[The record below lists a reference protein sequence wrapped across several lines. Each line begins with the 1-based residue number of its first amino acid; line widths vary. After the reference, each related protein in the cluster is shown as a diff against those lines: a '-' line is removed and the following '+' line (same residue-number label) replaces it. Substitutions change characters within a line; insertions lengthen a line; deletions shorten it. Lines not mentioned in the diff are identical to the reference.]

1 MGGESIGAGCMPPA
15 AVTFGPVREFAR
27 EPSAQGEPR
36 SVERIVLFT
45 DAVVAIAITLLVLP
59 LVDAVS
65 EAVAAGAPSTHVITE
80 NRGQIFSFLVS
91 FYVIAQLWSAHHRLL
106 EGVTAARRGVF
117 TLNML
122 WVLTIVM
129 LPFVTEMIGG
139 YGNDRFTVLLYI
151 GMVLASSACLTALS
165 VVIRGRLV
173 ADAGSATGLLLVALL
188 LAVFVPPVGYA
199 GLLLLVLSPLVER
212 LWRRWRPHERTG

>member
-1 MGGESIGAGCMPPA
+1 MPPA
-15 AVTFGPVREFAR
+15 AVTFGPVSELGS
-27 EPSAQGEPR
+27 EPSAQEEPR
-36 SVERIVLFT
+36 SVERLVLFT

-65 EAVAAGAPSTHVITE
+65 EAVAAGAPSTDVIVE
-80 NRGQIFSFLVS
+80 NWAQIFSFLLS
-91 FYVIAQLWSAHHRLL
+91 FYVIAQLWSAHHGLL

-122 WVLTIVM
+122 WVLTIVV

-139 YGNDRFTVLLYI
+139 YGTDRFTVLLYI
-151 GMVLASSACLTALS
+151 GMVLSSSACLTALS

-173 ADAGSATGLLLVALL
+173 AGAGSATGLLGVALL
-188 LAVFVPPVGYA
+188 LALLVPPVGYA

-212 LWRRWRPHERTG
+212 LWRRWRPDERAS

>member
-1 MGGESIGAGCMPPA
+1 MPPA
-15 AVTFGPVREFAR
+15 AVTFGPVSELGS
-27 EPSAQGEPR
+27 EPSAQEEPR
-36 SVERIVLFT
+36 SVERLVLFT

-65 EAVAAGAPSTHVITE
+65 EAVAAGAPSTDVIVE
-80 NRGQIFSFLVS
+80 NWAQIFSFLLS
-91 FYVIAQLWSAHHRLL
+91 FYVIAQLWSAHHGLL

-122 WVLTIVM
+122 WVLTIVV

-139 YGNDRFTVLLYI
+139 YGTDRFTVLLYI
-151 GMVLASSACLTALS
+151 GMVLSSSACLTALS

-173 ADAGSATGLLLVALL
+173 AGAGSATGLLGVALL
-188 LAVFVPPVGYA
+188 LALLVPPVGYA

-212 LWRRWRPHERTG
+212 LWRRWRPDERAG

>member
-1 MGGESIGAGCMPPA
+1 MPPA
-15 AVTFGPVREFAR
+15 AVTFGPVSELGS
-27 EPSAQGEPR
+27 EPSAQEEPR
-36 SVERIVLFT
+36 SVERLVLFT

-65 EAVAAGAPSTHVITE
+65 EAVAAGAPSTDVIGE
-80 NRGQIFSFLVS
+80 NWAQIFSFLLS
-91 FYVIAQLWSAHHRLL
+91 FYVIAQLWSAHHGLL

-122 WVLTIVM
+122 WVLTIVV

-139 YGNDRFTVLLYI
+139 YGTDRFTVLLYI
-151 GMVLASSACLTALS
+151 GMVLSSSACLTALS

-173 ADAGSATGLLLVALL
+173 AGAGSATGLLGVALL
-188 LAVFVPPVGYA
+188 LALLVPPVGYA

-212 LWRRWRPHERTG
+212 LWRRWRPDERAG

>member
-1 MGGESIGAGCMPPA
+1 MPPA
-15 AVTFGPVREFAR
+15 AVTFGPVSELGS
-27 EPSAQGEPR
+27 EPSAQEEPR
-36 SVERIVLFT
+36 SVERLLLFT

-65 EAVAAGAPSTHVITE
+65 EAVATGAPSTDVIVE
-80 NRGQIFSFLVS
+80 NWAQIFSFLLS
-91 FYVIAQLWSAHHRLL
+91 FYVIAQLWSAHHGLL

-122 WVLTIVM
+122 WVLTIVV

-139 YGNDRFTVLLYI
+139 YGTDRFTVLLYI
-151 GMVLASSACLTALS
+151 GMVLSSSACLTALS

-173 ADAGSATGLLLVALL
+173 AGAGSATGLLGVALL
-188 LAVFVPPVGYA
+188 LALLVPPVGYA

-212 LWRRWRPHERTG
+212 LWRRWRPDERAG